1 MDSNSNNSHN
11 SDNHKNINNSNNLNN
26 LNNSNDFN
34 NTQAW
39 KEIKKELNYKSEIE
53 KEVFAHMAKL
63 VNELVYRRKK
73 LNLTQRELAK
83 KAGITQA
90 QVARLET
97 SYSVPSLET
106 IMKVALALELRIGF
120 DESSREQNVTL
131 E

>member
-1 MDSNSNNSHN
+1 M
-11 SDNHKNINNSNNLNN
+11 
-26 LNNSNDFN
+26 
-34 NTQAW
+34 
-39 KEIKKELNYKSEIE
+39 KKELNYKSEIE
-53 KEVFAHMAKL
+53 KEVFAQMAKL